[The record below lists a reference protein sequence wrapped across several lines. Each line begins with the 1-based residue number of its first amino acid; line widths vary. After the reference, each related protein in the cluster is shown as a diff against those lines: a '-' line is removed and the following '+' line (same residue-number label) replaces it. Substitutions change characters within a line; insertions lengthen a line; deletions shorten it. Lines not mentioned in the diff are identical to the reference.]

1 MSKRTT
7 PIIIG
12 NWKTTPATKEI
23 AVTFIK
29 QLDKKCGSSKI
40 KLPRKA
46 YYLAVPDIFIPP
58 LSELSSYGYIGAQN
72 STGTS
77 LGQITG
83 ETTPSMLASGGAS
96 FILLG
101 HSEVRKQGETSEAVS
116 LKVALSLQSKITTVL
131 CVGEEKRD
139 KEGVYL
145 ELLEK
150 DLTVSLALAPKHLL
164 SNLVIAYEPIWA
176 IGKDIPATPAECFEA
191 VIALRR
197 ALATLFSIDYAKKIH
212 IIYGGA
218 VTADTAKIFLTD
230 GGVDGLLIG
239 RASQEV
245 SSFLEILKVCHS
257 A

>member
-12 NWKTTPATKEI
+12 NWKTNPATKEL

-29 QLDKKCGSSKI
+29 QLDKKCVASKV
-40 KLPRKA
+40 KLPKKA

-58 LSELSSYGYIGAQN
+58 LSELSSCGYIGAQN
-72 STGTS
+72 STGIS

-83 ETTPSMLASGGAS
+83 ATTPLMLASGGAS
-96 FILLG
+96 FTLLG
-101 HSEVRKQGETSEAVS
+101 HSEVRKQGETSETVS
-116 LKVALSLQSKITTVL
+116 PKVALSLQSKLTTVL
-131 CVGEEKRD
+131 CIGEEKRD

-150 DLTVSLALAPKHLL
+150 ELTTSLALAPKHLL
-164 SNLVIAYEPIWA
+164 SNLIIAYEPVWA
-176 IGKDIPATPAECFEA
+176 VGKDVPATPAECFEA

-197 ALATLFSIDYAKKIH
+197 ALATFFSIDYAKKIH
-212 IIYGGA
+212 IIYGGD
-218 VTADTAKIFLTD
+218 VKADTANTFLTD

-239 RASQEV
+239 RASQDV